1 MADEPHW
8 DFQDGDVRGLEREL
22 MVGYFS
28 LPSAQKNPL
37 VGMCISIRRIRDL
50 G

>member
-8 DFQDGDVRGLEREL
+8 DDGDVRGLEREL
-22 MVGYFS
+22 MVGYFFAVGS
-28 LPSAQKNPL
+28 KEPAL